1 MTNNATDNSTLIDEI
16 AAEIELGL
24 PDAAQR
30 TAVRLKKLELLV
42 KDLKDIGLVKKI
54 NIDPHDSSTLE
65 IVGLSTAASTQAAY
79 GGLLYGIS
87 ALSYGLKISQSD
99 ILDSWQTSRVKVGDI
114 DYSGIEERI
123 RWKQFSLA
131 YTILKI
137 LLNENRNQLIL
148 LDLPLFISRREEA
161 TIFDDVNINAEW
173 RDLEEQVNT
182 FWKENLNRVFPFNPK
197 GKLIASLRPHA
208 VSSLFAA
215 LYNNRN
221 TSPDNI
227 SPELF
232 ELLQKEQKSINQ
244 LGQSRI
250 VERILTS
257 NTRSIAYSYED
268 LDLDPRWQP
277 QELHQAGILGLFMR
291 AHNNTDIWH
300 IQIPGH
306 KSLWP
311 CEAIDFL
318 SQLLIRATLY
328 DNSNAVPLPLWYAQQ
343 MVKFPKELLFA
354 YREQI
359 NKELKPND

>member
-1 MTNNATDNSTLIDEI
+1 MTEISTLADEI
-16 AAEIELGL
+16 AAEIEIGL

-30 TAVRLKKLELLV
+30 TALRLKKLGGLV
-42 KDLKDIGLVKKI
+42 NGLKDAGLVKKI
-54 NIDPHDSSTLE
+54 NIDPHDSSPLE
-65 IVGLSTAASTQAAY
+65 IVGLSTTATTQTAF
-79 GGLLYGIS
+79 GGLLYGVS

-99 ILDSWQTSRVKVGDI
+99 ILDSWQASRVNVGDI

-131 YTILKI
+131 YTILKN
-137 LLNENRNQLIL
+137 LLDENRIQLIL

-182 FWKENLNRVFPFNPK
+182 FWKENLNRLFPFNPK
-197 GKLIASLRPHA
+197 GKLIASLRPHS
-208 VSSLFAA
+208 VSSLFSAF
-215 LYNNRN
+215 YNNRN
-221 TSPDNI
+221 TSPDDI
-227 SPELF
+227 SSELF

-250 VERILTS
+250 MERILTS
-257 NTRSIAYSYED
+257 NTRSVAYSYED

-311 CEAIDFL
+311 SEAIDFL
-318 SQLLIRATLY
+318 TQRLIRSTLY
-328 DNSNAVPLPLWYAQQ
+328 DNSNAVPLPLWYAQK
-343 MVKFPKELLFA
+343 MVRFPKELLVA

-359 NKELKPND
+359 TKELKLND